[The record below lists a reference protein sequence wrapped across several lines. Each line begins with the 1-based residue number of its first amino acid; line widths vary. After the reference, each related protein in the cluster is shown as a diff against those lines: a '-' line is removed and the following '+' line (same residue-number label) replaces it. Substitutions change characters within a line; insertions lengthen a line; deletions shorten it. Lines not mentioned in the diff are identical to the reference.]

1 MINTGDAIMRYAMT
15 LTLAVM
21 SAMTGIA
28 FLMEWRD
35 VFAVFAAITVIFIG
49 LPVLSLASDFW
60 LGETP
65 PQVHVFDHHDEG
77 YERLSWLDGATWD
90 DQTRQQIECRL

>member
-1 MINTGDAIMRYAMT
+1 MRYATT

-35 VFAVFAAITVIFIG
+35 VFAVLAAITVIFIG

-60 LGETP
+60 SGETL
-65 PQVHVFDHHDEG
+65 PQVHIFDHYDEDHD
-77 YERLSWLDGATWD
+77 RLSWLDRRDRGG
-90 DQTRQQIECRL
+90 